1 MTNMSPQLTQM
12 VTSILRLEITFY
24 PDVVCLHA
32 DGYNT
37 MEYPFNSAGI
47 STIEDLKN
55 SMNTLNAA
63 IGTYLEPFENL
74 LRDIPKTQQTEV
86 IKLIR
91 NSIVHTLEKEG
102 QLVHADNIY
111 YVLPIVIK
119 NNEQFI
125 EMMSVLYPDVAD
137 HPFAAEMSLLLSELG
152 ITTDANKHISVNE
165 IPATK
170 YMTALISGLL
180 LKQLGDIL
188 NTTSLLPDKGSLQ
201 LEDNRY
207 FHFTIDK
214 TAESAVETCVN
225 KWIQQKLINNAI
237 PGMAEGWK
245 NLLLG
250 RSLPSFPLRW
260 ERDTAYLYEI
270 ITAAKHSKTGIKRK
284 SGLSNED
291 FDQIIHRYK
300 SDGTKMGGFTSRNR
314 KKDQTEVHKDILVL
328 FGIKVA

>member
-12 VTSILRLEITFY
+12 VTSILHFEMTFY
-24 PDVVCLHA
+24 PDVVHIHA
-32 DGYNT
+32 DRYNT

-55 SMNTLNAA
+55 SMNTLSAA
-63 IGTYLEPFENL
+63 IGTYLEPVKNL
-74 LRDIPKTQQTEV
+74 LRDLPKTEQTEV

-91 NSIVHTLEKEG
+91 YSIAHTLEKEG
-102 QLVHADNIY
+102 QLVHADNNY
-111 YVLPIVIK
+111 CMLPIVIIS
-119 NNEQFI
+119 NEQFT
-125 EMMSVLYPDVAD
+125 EMMSYLYPDVAD
-137 HPFAAEMSLLLSELG
+137 HPFAVEMGTLLSELG
-152 ITTDANKHISVNE
+152 ITTGANKHLSVND
-165 IPATK
+165 ISAT
-170 YMTALISGLL
+170 TFIATIASGLL
-180 LKQLGDIL
+180 LKQLSSLL
-188 NTTSLLPDKGSLQ
+188 NTTSLLPAKGSLQ
-201 LEDNRY
+201 LEHNQY

-225 KWIQQKLINNAI
+225 KWIQQKLINNSI

-250 RSLPSFPLRW
+250 RGLPDFPLRW

-270 ITAAKHSKTGIKRK
+270 ITAAKASKTGIKRK

-314 KKDQTEVHKDILVL
+314 KKDRTEVLKDIKLL
-328 FGIKVA
+328 FGISA

>member
-1 MTNMSPQLTQM
+1 MS
-12 VTSILRLEITFY
+12 I
-24 PDVVCLHA
+24 
-32 DGYNT
+32 
-37 MEYPFNSAGI
+37 
-47 STIEDLKN
+47 
-55 SMNTLNAA
+55 
-63 IGTYLEPFENL
+63 
-74 LRDIPKTQQTEV
+74 
-86 IKLIR
+86 
-91 NSIVHTLEKEG
+91 
-102 QLVHADNIY
+102 
-111 YVLPIVIK
+111 
-119 NNEQFI
+119 
-125 EMMSVLYPDVAD
+125 
-137 HPFAAEMSLLLSELG
+137 LLSELG
-152 ITTDANKHISVNE
+152 IATDANKHLSANDIS
-165 IPATK
+165 AT
-170 YMTALISGLL
+170 TFIATIVSGLF

-207 FHFTIDK
+207 FHFTIDN

-225 KWIQQKLINNAI
+225 KWIQQKLINNSI

-270 ITAAKHSKTGIKRK
+270 ITAAKGSKTSIKRK

-314 KKDQTEVHKDILVL
+314 KKDRTEVLKDILLL
-328 FGIKVA
+328 FGIRT